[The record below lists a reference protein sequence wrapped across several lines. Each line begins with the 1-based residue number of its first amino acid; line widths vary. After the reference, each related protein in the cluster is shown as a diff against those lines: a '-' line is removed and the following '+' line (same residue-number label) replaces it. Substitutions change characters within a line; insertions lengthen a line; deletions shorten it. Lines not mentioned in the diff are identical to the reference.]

1 VPATLRIG
9 QLAEATGLTVRTL
22 RHYEAVGLLGPVGRS
37 ESGYR
42 RYRAEDAERL
52 YTIVALR
59 RLGLS
64 LAQIRATL
72 AAEPAGL
79 KQMLACH
86 TSDVR
91 DRIASLGELEAVLER
106 VQRVFDADDS
116 PSLSDLCDL
125 VRLTAQLPRRD
136 LAEEPEA
143 IRLLFEPLSG
153 AVIERLHRGGPATA
167 PALARAL
174 GKPVGAVRGQLEG
187 LTAQGFVE
195 EDGARSRPR
204 ARVWRVVAA
213 DLRLARV
220 ERTAES
226 DRVARS
232 WFEPSLRALAGSSTG
247 TIPGWARRPSR
258 TRPSR
263 SRVRSSSGS
272 ARSTSPSSDAMR
284 DPSRTR
290 PMVPGRRRRSCSRSR
305 STRSR
310 DGSPVHLRRPPRRPA
325 RHDYARLRARLPLQ
339 ACEGGARRA

>member
-1 VPATLRIG
+1 MTATVRIG
-9 QLAEATGLTVRTL
+9 ELAEATGLTVRTL
-22 RHYEAVGLLGPVGRS
+22 RHYEAVGLLQPVERS

-79 KQMLACH
+79 RQMLTRHA
-86 TSDVR
+86 SDVR
-91 DRIASLGELEAVLER
+91 DRIASLVELESVLGR
-106 VQRVFDADDS
+106 VQRELGADGS

-143 IRLLFEPLSG
+143 LRVLSEPLSG
-153 AVIERLHRGGPATA
+153 ALLERLQRGGPATA

-174 GKPVGAVRGQLEG
+174 GEPVGAVSGQLDR
-187 LTAQGFVE
+187 LTAHGFVE

-213 DLRLARV
+213 DLRLPRA

-232 WFEPSLRALAGSSTG
+232 WFEPSLTALARFVEREDPWT
-247 TIPGWARRPSR
+247 
-258 TRPSR
+258 
-263 SRVRSSSGS
+263 GS
-272 ARSTSPSSDAMR
+272 AALSYAALTLTRAELERLGAEYIALVRRYARPVEDAP
-284 DPSRTR
+284 DEA
-290 PMVPGRRRRSCSRSR
+290 
-305 STRSR
+305 
-310 DGSPVHLRRPPRRPA
+310 RPA
-325 RHDYARLRARLPLQ
+325 TALMFAFPIDEEA
-339 ACEGGARRA
+339 

>member
-1 VPATLRIG
+1 VGPVPATLRIG

-106 VQRVFDADDS
+106 VQ
-116 PSLSDLCDL
+116 
-125 VRLTAQLPRRD
+125 
-136 LAEEPEA
+136 
-143 IRLLFEPLSG
+143 
-153 AVIERLHRGGPATA
+153 
-167 PALARAL
+167 
-174 GKPVGAVRGQLEG
+174 
-187 LTAQGFVE
+187 
-195 EDGARSRPR
+195 
-204 ARVWRVVAA
+204 
-213 DLRLARV
+213 
-220 ERTAES
+220 
-226 DRVARS
+226 
-232 WFEPSLRALAGSSTG
+232 
-247 TIPGWARRPSR
+247 
-258 TRPSR
+258 
-263 SRVRSSSGS
+263 
-272 ARSTSPSSDAMR
+272 
-284 DPSRTR
+284 
-290 PMVPGRRRRSCSRSR
+290 
-305 STRSR
+305 
-310 DGSPVHLRRPPRRPA
+310 PVHLRRPPRRPA

>member
-1 VPATLRIG
+1 MTATLRIG
-9 QLAEATGLTVRTL
+9 ELAEATGLTVRTL
-22 RHYEAVGLLGPVGRS
+22 RHYEAVGLLQPVERS

-79 KQMLACH
+79 RQMLTRHA
-86 TSDVR
+86 SDVR
-91 DRIASLGELEAVLER
+91 DRIASLVELESVLER
-106 VQRVFDADDS
+106 VQRELGADGS

-125 VRLTAQLPRRD
+125 VRLTAELPRRD

-143 IRLLFEPLSG
+143 LRVLSEPLSG
-153 AVIERLHRGGPATA
+153 ALLERLQRGGPATA

-174 GKPVGAVRGQLEG
+174 GEPVGAVRGQLDR
-187 LTAQGFVE
+187 LTAHGFVE

-213 DLRLARV
+213 DLRLPRA

-226 DRVARS
+226 DRVAQS
-232 WFEPSLRALAGSSTG
+232 WFEPNLTALARFVEREDPWMESAALSYAALTLTRAELERLGAEY
-247 TIPGWARRPSR
+247 IALVRRYARP
-258 TRPSR
+258 
-263 SRVRSSSGS
+263 VE
-272 ARSTSPSSDAMR
+272 DAP
-284 DPSRTR
+284 DEA
-290 PMVPGRRRRSCSRSR
+290 
-305 STRSR
+305 
-310 DGSPVHLRRPPRRPA
+310 RPA
-325 RHDYARLRARLPLQ
+325 TALMFAFPIDEEA
-339 ACEGGARRA
+339 